1 MSLKQIV
8 AAWDQFWFSNGSPLP
23 VAVFRI
29 TFGLLVLIHALL
41 LVPDMYVWFGNRG
54 ALTYQTVVDWANH
67 LVTLNILNL
76 FPGSDQ
82 WMVCVIAILMVAAIS
97 LMVGFKSRIASTVV
111 FLCLTS
117 LYHRNPFIYNS
128 GDTYMRVA
136 AFWMIFADSGAMLS
150 VDNMLRRRQLGV
162 AQVAANIIPEVS
174 MWPLRLLQIHMVGVY
189 CHTYFKKVVG
199 DVWVNGEAVYY
210 SSRIEDLY
218 RLPIPFIFDNML
230 ICQILTYGT
239 LVIEF
244 SLFTLIW
251 IKEFRYWLLA
261 CATIMHLVIEYH
273 MNIPEFEWWMITSY
287 VLFVYPHDLE
297 PVVNR
302 ICNWFSPVKKVA
314 AKELTKPVSNTVENL
329 EPS

>member
-1 MSLKQIV
+1 MSLKQIM
-8 AAWDQFWFSNGSPLP
+8 AAWDQFWFSSGSPLP

-29 TFGLLVLIHALL
+29 FYGLLVLIHGLL
-41 LVPDMYVWFGNRG
+41 LIPDMYVWFGARG
-54 ALTYQTVVDWANH
+54 ALSYQSVVDWANH
-67 LVTLNILNL
+67 LVTLNILNF

-82 WMVCVIAILMVAAIS
+82 WMVCVLAMLMLSAIS
-97 LMVGFKSRIASTVV
+97 LMVGFKSRIAAAIV
-111 FLCLTS
+111 FICLTS

-136 AFWMIFADSGAMLS
+136 SFWLIFADSGAMLS
-150 VDNMLRRRQLGV
+150 ADNVLRKRGSPKLQSTSSL
-162 AQVAANIIPEVS
+162 QVS
-174 MWPLRLLQIHMVGVY
+174 MWPLRLLQIHLVGVY
-189 CHTYFKKVVG
+189 CHTYFRKVVG
-199 DVWVNGEAVYY
+199 DVWINGEAVYY

-230 ICQILTYGT
+230 VCQILTYGT
-239 LVIEF
+239 LIIEF

-251 IKEFRYWLLA
+251 IKELRYWLLA
-261 CATIMHLVIEYH
+261 IATLMHLVIEYH

-287 VLFVYPHDLE
+287 ILFVYPQDLE

-302 ICNWFSPVKKVA
+302 VINWFVPAST
-314 AKELTKPVSNTVENL
+314 KERKEDSKTQSSSMEKL